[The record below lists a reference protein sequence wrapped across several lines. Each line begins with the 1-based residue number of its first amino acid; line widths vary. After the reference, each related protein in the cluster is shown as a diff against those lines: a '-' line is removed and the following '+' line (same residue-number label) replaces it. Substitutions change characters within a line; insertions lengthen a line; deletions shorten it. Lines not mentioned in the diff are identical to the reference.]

1 MYVKIAGLQKLTLLD
16 YPGKTA
22 CTVFTWG
29 CNLRCPFCHNAGLV
43 TEPMTETITADELY
57 AFLNKRVGLL
67 DGVCIT
73 GGEPLLHPDFFKIA
87 TDIRS
92 LVIRLGILTN
102 GTMINEDTAK
112 ALAGLN
118 PVFVQ
123 VSLDGSEKVHDRIRG
138 EGSFKKALKGIDH
151 LKTQGIKVLVSFTV
165 MQENYREFRK
175 VAAVCA
181 SHKVDKLWWDRVVTD
196 DAAQYITTDQF
207 KEISKT
213 AAGLAKRYPFIS
225 NTRALQWIPAGG
237 CGYEC
242 SAGKRLLIILANGD
256 MMACRRLP
264 FVIGN
269 IGQVPRLQPMLKSN
283 DIMKKLA
290 APVFPKGCKECPHF
304 YKCAGGARCV
314 TYAQTGLLNVRD
326 VNCYL

>member
-1 MYVKIAGLQKLTLLD
+1 MHRHFLQWHITHE
-16 YPGKTA
+16 
-22 CTVFTWG
+22 
-29 CNLRCPFCHNAGLV
+29 CNLQCLHCYQEDRHFAMPYA
-43 TEPMTETITADELY
+43 EMAET
-57 AFLNKRVGLL
+57 L
-67 DGVCIT
+67 DKYKEYIKAEGFEGQINLT

-87 TDIRS
+87 ADIRS
-92 LVIRLGILTN
+92 LGIRLGILTN

-112 ALAGLN
+112 ALAGLT

-225 NTRALQWIPAGG
+225 NTRALQWIPEGG